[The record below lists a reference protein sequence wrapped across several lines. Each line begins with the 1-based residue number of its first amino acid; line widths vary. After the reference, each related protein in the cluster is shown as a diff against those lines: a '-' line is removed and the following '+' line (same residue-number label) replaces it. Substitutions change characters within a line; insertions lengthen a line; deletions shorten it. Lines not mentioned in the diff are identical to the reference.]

1 MTMYKIGDPVGN
13 EWLQR
18 MIAEGALVPVKATV
32 EYRIKVDKG
41 YTYSYYT
48 KKDIAA
54 ADKGIADAYRDFKRY
69 PDDRSTG
76 FTAHIETRTVTGWEK
91 WEETP

>member
-54 ADKGIADAYRDFKRY
+54 AEKGIADAYRDFKRY
-69 PDDRSTG
+69 PDERSTGG
-76 FTAHIETRTVTGWEK
+76 FTAHIETRTVTDWKK
-91 WEETP
+91 WEET